1 MTAVDD
7 RVYVIAEAG
16 VNHNGDLALARKLV
30 EVAVEA
36 GADAVKFQTFR
47 ADTLA
52 TADAPKAGY
61 QKTLT
66 DAGESQF
73 AMLRRLELSPA
84 AHRELQ
90 ALCRTCAVDFLS
102 SPFDLQS
109 LRFLTG
115 ELGLGTIKI
124 PSGEITNGPLLLAAA
139 RSAKKLIVS
148 TGMSTL
154 DEVREALGVL
164 AFGFIRPA
172 PAKPSRSAFAAA
184 FADTEG
190 RRAVSERVI
199 LLHCTSQYPAP
210 DDEINLRAMATLRD
224 AFATPV
230 GLSDH
235 SEGIAVP
242 IAAVALGARVVE
254 KHFTTDRALPG
265 PDHRASLEPGE
276 LAAMIAAIRS
286 VERARGNGVKAPTAS
301 EADTAQVARRSL
313 AAITAIGA
321 GSTFSEANMGTL
333 RPGTGISPMEYWDRL
348 GQVAACGAAAGSLLP
363 R

>member
-1 MTAVDD
+1 MTTPDE

-16 VNHNGDLALARKLV
+16 VNHNGDPALAHRLV
-30 EVAVEA
+30 EVAAEA

-47 ADTLA
+47 AEALA

-61 QKTLT
+61 QMATT
-66 DAGESQF
+66 DAAESQF

-90 ALCRTCAVDFLS
+90 ALCRTRGIDFLS
-102 SPFDLQS
+102 SPFDLES

-124 PSGEITNGPLLLAAA
+124 PSGEITNGPFLLAAA
-139 RSAKKLIVS
+139 RSARKLIVS

-164 AFGFIRPA
+164 AFGFVRPA
-172 PAKPSRSAFAAA
+172 EARPSRQAFAQA
-184 FADTEG
+184 FADAVG
-190 RRAVSERVI
+190 RRALTERVT

-235 SEGIAVP
+235 SQGIAVP
-242 IAAVALGARVVE
+242 IAAAALGARVIE
-254 KHFTTDRALPG
+254 KHFTTDQALPG
-265 PDHRASLEPGE
+265 PDHRASLEADE
-276 LAAMIAAIRS
+276 LAAMIAGIRT
-286 VERARGNGVKAPTAS
+286 VERALGDGVKAPTAS
-301 EADTAQVARRSL
+301 EADTARVARRSL
-313 AAITAIGA
+313 AAVAAIPA
-321 GSTFSEANMGTL
+321 GRKFSEANLGTL

-348 GQVAACGAAAGSLLP
+348 GQAAARDLTAGSLLE